1 MIRHF
6 AAPLAAVLLAAGCGL
21 LPDPTVRLAT
31 GRAEVAAYVE
41 RYNARQDEFRVEV
54 RWRDSPAQA
63 VLDGEA
69 FDVVIGE
76 ELATASVMDRLES
89 LGDVVKPG
97 RLDPA
102 GFYPGLLAMGSRDNR
117 PLAVPISFDLPAMV
131 FLRGAL
137 PQDLP
142 SLAIGIETIRNF
154 ARPVNSIGKGG
165 GLSTVGFSPLWNRE
179 FLLLSA
185 RLFGAR
191 LRAGR
196 AGALAWDPAGLQAG
210 VDFVRSWIAEDNG
223 GAALDRAFAE
233 RNLVQ
238 PWERLLASRKILFA
252 LMPFTEFLALPE
264 EKRRDL
270 DYRWLAREN
279 AIPVRDTVLF
289 AAVPRA
295 ARNKRGAKA
304 FLEWFAGPAAQREL
318 AEVNRS
324 LRLGVFG
331 VTSGFPALIAL
342 NEKDLPQVHPSLLGR
357 VPAAGMLSFPEPLPS
372 GWRRMRDE
380 AVLPW
385 LERAASG
392 AADAGSLEDALLA
405 WQRTEG
411 TD

>member
-1 MIRHF
+1 
-6 AAPLAAVLLAAGCGL
+6 
-21 LPDPTVRLAT
+21 
-31 GRAEVAAYVE
+31 VE
-41 RYNARQDEFRVEV
+41 RYNARQGDFRLEV
-54 RWRDSPAQA
+54 RWRESPAQA

-76 ELATASVMDRLES
+76 ELAAASVMDRLES

-102 GFYPGLLAMGSRDNR
+102 GFYPGLLGMGSRDNR
-117 PLAVPISFDLPAMV
+117 PLAVPLSFDLPAMV

-137 PQDLP
+137 PDDLP
-142 SLAIGIETIRNF
+142 SLAIDLETVRSLS
-154 ARPVNSIGKGG
+154 RKVNAIGKGG
-165 GLSTVGFSPLWNRE
+165 GLSTVGFSPLWDRE
-179 FLLLSA
+179 FLLLSV
-185 RLFGAR
+185 RIFGAR
-191 LRAGR
+191 PRAGR
-196 AGALAWDPAGLQAG
+196 SGTPSWDPAGLQAG
-210 VDFVRSWIAEDNG
+210 VEFLRSWIADDNG

-270 DYRWLAREN
+270 DYRWLARDN

-289 AAVPRA
+289 AGVPRT

-318 AEVNRS
+318 ADVNRS

-331 VTSGFPALIAL
+331 VTSGFPALVAL
-342 NEKDLPQVHPSLLGR
+342 NEKDLPQLHPSLLGR
-357 VPAAGMLSFPEPLPS
+357 VPAANLLAFPETLPS
-372 GWRRMRDE
+372 GWFRMRDE

-385 LERAASG
+385 LERAASTG
-392 AADAGSLEDALLA
+392 APEPLEDALLA
-405 WQRTEG
+405 WERAEKA
-411 TD
+411 D

>member
-1 MIRHF
+1 MIHRL
-6 AAPLAAVLLAAGCGL
+6 AAPLAAALLAAGCSL
-21 LPDPTVRLAT
+21 LPDPAVRLAT
-31 GRAEVAAYVE
+31 SRAEVAAYVE

-54 RWRDSPAQA
+54 RWRESPARA
-63 VLDGEA
+63 VLEGEA

-76 ELATASVMDRLES
+76 ELATASVMDRLEN

-117 PLAVPISFDLPAMV
+117 PLAVPLSFDLPAMV

-137 PQDLP
+137 PPDLS
-142 SLAIGIETIRNF
+142 SLAIDIETVRSL
-154 ARPVNSIGKGG
+154 ARPVNAIGKGG
-165 GLSTVGFSPLWNRE
+165 GLSAVGFSPLWNRE

-196 AGALAWDPAGLQAG
+196 AGTLSWDPAGLQAS
-210 VDFVRSWIAEDNG
+210 VDFTRSWVVEDNG

-238 PWERLLASRKILFA
+238 PWERLLASRKIFFA
-252 LMPFTEFLALPE
+252 LIPFTEFFALPE

-270 DYRWLAREN
+270 DWRWLARDG

-304 FLEWFAGPAAQREL
+304 FLEWFAGPAAQREF

-331 VTSGFPALIAL
+331 VTSGFPALVAL
-342 NEKDLPQVHPSLLGR
+342 DERDLAQLAPSLLGR
-357 VPAAGMLSFPEPLPS
+357 IPAAGMLGFPEPLPS
-372 GWRRMRDE
+372 GWYRMRDE

-392 AADAGSLEDALLA
+392 GGSQTLEDALLA
-405 WQRTEG
+405 WQRAEG
-411 TD
+411 AD

>member
-1 MIRHF
+1 MIRHL

-21 LPDPTVRLAT
+21 LPDPAVRLAT
-31 GRAEVAAYVE
+31 SRTEVAAYVE
-41 RYNARQDEFRVEV
+41 RFNARQDEFRVEV
-54 RWRDSPAQA
+54 RWRESPAQV

-76 ELATASVMDRLES
+76 ELAAASVMDRLES
-89 LGDVVKPG
+89 LGDIVKPG

-117 PLAVPISFDLPAMV
+117 PLAVPLSFDLPAMV

-137 PQDLP
+137 PEDLP
-142 SLAIGIETIRNF
+142 PLVIDIETVRSL
-154 ARPVNSIGKGG
+154 ARPVNAIGKGG
-165 GLSTVGFSPLWNRE
+165 GLSTVGFSPLWDAE

-191 LRAGR
+191 PRAGR
-196 AGALAWDPAGLQAG
+196 AGSFSWDPAGLQAS
-210 VDFVRSWIAEDNG
+210 VEFTRSWISEDNG
-223 GAALDRAFAE
+223 GAALDRAFAA

-238 PWERLLASRKILFA
+238 PWERLLTSRKILFA

-270 DYRWLAREN
+270 DYRWLSRAN

-304 FLEWFAGPAAQREL
+304 FVEWFASPATQREL

-331 VTSGFPALIAL
+331 VTSGFPALETL
-342 NEKDLPQVHPSLLGR
+342 NEEDLPQLHPSLLGR
-357 VPAAGMLSFPEPLPS
+357 VPAAALLSFPEPLPS
-372 GWRRMRDE
+372 GWFRLRDG

-385 LERAASG
+385 LEQAATTG
-392 AADAGSLEDALLA
+392 VPGSLEDALTA
-405 WQRTEG
+405 WQRAEG
-411 TD
+411 AD

>member
-1 MIRHF
+1 MIRRF
-6 AAPLAAVLLAAGCGL
+6 AAPLAALLLAGCGL
-21 LPDPTVRLAT
+21 LPDPAVRLAT
-31 GRAEVAAYVE
+31 SRPEIAAYAE
-41 RYNARQDEFRVEV
+41 RYNARQNEFRVEV
-54 RWRDSPAQA
+54 RWRESPARA
-63 VLDGEA
+63 VLDDEG

-76 ELATASVMDRLES
+76 ELAAASVMDRLES
-89 LGDVVKPG
+89 LGDIIKPG

-117 PLAVPISFDLPAMV
+117 PFAVPLSFDLPAMV

-137 PQDLP
+137 PDDLP
-142 SLAIGIETIRNF
+142 SLTIELETVRSL
-154 ARPVNSIGKGG
+154 ARGVNAIGKGG
-165 GLSTVGFSPLWNRE
+165 GLATVGFSPLWNPE
-179 FLLLSA
+179 FLLLAA

-191 LRAGR
+191 PRAGR
-196 AGALAWDPAGLQAG
+196 GGVLGWDPQGLQAS
-210 VDFVRSWIAEDNG
+210 VEFTRSWIAEDNG

-264 EKRRDL
+264 EVRRDL
-270 DYRWLAREN
+270 DYRWLARAG

-304 FLEWFAGPAAQREL
+304 FLEWFAGPATQREM

-324 LRLGVFG
+324 LRLGAFG
-331 VTSGFPALIAL
+331 VTSGFPALVAL
-342 NEKDLPQVHPSLLGR
+342 NEKDLPQLHPSLLGR
-357 VPAAGMLSFPEPLPS
+357 VPAPALLAFPEPLPS
-372 GWRRMRDE
+372 GWSRLRDR
-380 AVLPW
+380 ALLPW
-385 LERAASG
+385 LEQSAAG
-392 AADAGSLEDALLA
+392 TAAGSLEDAIAA
-405 WQRTEG
+405 WQRAER

>member
-1 MIRHF
+1 MIRRF
-6 AAPLAAVLLAAGCGL
+6 AAPLAAALLVAGCGL
-21 LPDPTVRLAT
+21 LPEPTVRLAT
-31 GRAEVAAYVE
+31 GRAEVAAYAE

-54 RWRDSPAQA
+54 RWRESPAQA

-89 LGDVVKPG
+89 LGDIVKPG

-102 GFYPGLLAMGSRDNR
+102 GFYPGLLSMGSRDNR

-131 FLRGAL
+131 FLRGVL
-137 PQDLP
+137 PQNLP
-142 SLAIGIETIRNF
+142 SLVIGIETVRSL
-154 ARPVNSIGKGG
+154 ARPVNAIGKGG
-165 GLSTVGFSPLWNRE
+165 GLSAVGFSPLWNPE

-191 LRAGR
+191 PRAGR
-196 AGALAWDPAGLQAG
+196 AGSLTWDPAGLQAS
-210 VDFVRSWIAEDNG
+210 VEFTRSWITDDNG
-223 GAALDRAFAE
+223 GAALDRAFAA

-270 DYRWLAREN
+270 DYRWLARDN
-279 AIPVRDTVLF
+279 TIPVRDTVLF
-289 AAVPRA
+289 AGIPRA

-318 AEVNRS
+318 ADVNRS

-331 VTSGFPALIAL
+331 VTSGFPALVAL
-342 NEKDLPQVHPSLLGR
+342 NEKDLPQLHPSLLGR
-357 VPAAGMLSFPEPLPS
+357 VPAANLLAFPEPLPS
-372 GWRRMRDE
+372 GWFRMRDE

-385 LERAASG
+385 LEQAASSG
-392 AADAGSLEDALLA
+392 APGSLEDALLA
-405 WQRTEG
+405 WERAEKA
-411 TD
+411 D

>member
-1 MIRHF
+1 MIRRL
-6 AAPLAAVLLAAGCGL
+6 AVPLAAALLAAGCGL
-21 LPDPTVRLAT
+21 LSDPAVRLAT
-31 GRAEVAAYVE
+31 SRPEVAAYVE

-54 RWRDSPAQA
+54 SWRESPARA
-63 VLDGEA
+63 VLEGEA

-89 LGDVVKPG
+89 LGDVVTTG

-102 GFYPGLLAMGSRDNR
+102 GFYPDLLAMGSRDNR
-117 PLAVPISFDLPAMV
+117 PLAVPLSFDLPAMV
-131 FLRGAL
+131 FLRDAL
-137 PQDLP
+137 PKDLP
-142 SLAIGIETIRNF
+142 SLLIGIESVRSL
-154 ARPVNSIGKGG
+154 ARPVNAIGTGG
-165 GLSTVGFSPLWNRE
+165 GLAAVGFSPLWNRE

-196 AGALAWDPAGLQAG
+196 AGTLAWDPAGLQAS
-210 VDFVRSWIAEDNG
+210 VDFTRSWVVEDNG
-223 GAALDRAFAE
+223 GAALDQAFAE

-238 PWERLLASRKILFA
+238 PWDRLLTSRKILFA

-270 DYRWLAREN
+270 DYRWLARDN

-289 AAVPRA
+289 AAVPRD

-304 FLEWFAGPAAQREL
+304 FLEWFAGPVAQREL
-318 AEVNRS
+318 AEANRS

-331 VTSGFPALIAL
+331 VTSGFPALVAL
-342 NEKDLPQVHPSLLGR
+342 NEKGLPQLDPSLLGR
-357 VPAAGMLSFPEPLPS
+357 VPTADMLSFPEPLPS
-372 GWRRMRDE
+372 GWYRMRDE

-385 LERAASG
+385 LEQAASG
-392 AADAGSLEDALLA
+392 RTTGTLEDALLA
-405 WQRTEG
+405 WQRAEG
-411 TD
+411 SD

>member
-1 MIRHF
+1 MIRRF
-6 AAPLAAVLLAAGCGL
+6 AAPLAALLLAGCGL
-21 LPDPTVRLAT
+21 LPEPAVRLAT
-31 GRAEVAAYVE
+31 SRPEIAAYAE
-41 RYNARQDEFRVEV
+41 RYNAWQNEFRVEV
-54 RWRDSPAQA
+54 RWRESPARA
-63 VLDGEA
+63 VLDDEG

-76 ELATASVMDRLES
+76 ELAAASVMDRLES
-89 LGDVVKPG
+89 LGDIIKPG

-117 PLAVPISFDLPAMV
+117 PLAVPLSFDLPAMV

-137 PQDLP
+137 PDDLP
-142 SLAIGIETIRNF
+142 SLTIELETVRSL
-154 ARPVNSIGKGG
+154 ARGVNAIGKGG
-165 GLSTVGFSPLWNRE
+165 GLATVGFSPLWNPE
-179 FLLLSA
+179 FLLLAA

-191 LRAGR
+191 PRAGR
-196 AGALAWDPAGLQAG
+196 GGVLSWDPQGLQAS
-210 VDFVRSWIAEDNG
+210 VEFTRSWIAEDNG

-264 EKRRDL
+264 DVRRGL
-270 DYRWLAREN
+270 DYRWLARAG

-304 FLEWFAGPAAQREL
+304 FLEWFAGPATQREM

-324 LRLGVFG
+324 LRLGAFG
-331 VTSGFPALIAL
+331 VTSGFPALAAL
-342 NEKDLPQVHPSLLGR
+342 NEKDLPQLHPSLLGR
-357 VPAAGMLSFPEPLPS
+357 VPAPALLAFPEPLPS
-372 GWRRMRDE
+372 GWSRLRDR
-380 AVLPW
+380 ALLPW
-385 LERAASG
+385 LERSAAG
-392 AADAGSLEDALLA
+392 AAAGSLEEAIAA
-405 WQRTEG
+405 WQRVEQ

>member
-1 MIRHF
+1 MIRRF
-6 AAPLAAVLLAAGCGL
+6 AAPVAAVLLSAGCGL
-21 LPDPTVRLAT
+21 LPEPAVRLAT
-31 GRAEVAAYVE
+31 SRTEVAAYVE

-54 RWRDSPAQA
+54 RWRESPAQA
-63 VLDGEA
+63 VLDGEE

-76 ELATASVMDRLES
+76 ELATVSVMDRLES
-89 LGDVVKPG
+89 LGDIVKPG

-102 GFYPGLLAMGSRDNR
+102 GFYPGLLGMGSRDNR

-137 PQDLP
+137 PQNLT
-142 SLAIGIETIRNF
+142 SLVIGIETVRSL
-154 ARPVNSIGKGG
+154 ARPVNAIGKGG
-165 GLSTVGFSPLWNRE
+165 GLSAVGFSPLWDRE

-191 LRAGR
+191 PRAGR
-196 AGALAWDPAGLQAG
+196 AGSLTWDPAGLQAG
-210 VDFVRSWIAEDNG
+210 VEFTRSWIADDNG
-223 GAALDRAFAE
+223 GAALDRAFAA

-270 DYRWLAREN
+270 DWRWLARDN

-289 AAVPRA
+289 AAVPRS

-318 AEVNRS
+318 ADVNRS

-331 VTSGFPALIAL
+331 VTSGFPALVAL
-342 NEKDLPQVHPSLLGR
+342 NEKDLPQLHPSLLGR
-357 VPAAGMLSFPEPLPS
+357 VPAANLLAFPEPLPS
-372 GWRRMRDE
+372 GWFRMRDE

-385 LERAASG
+385 LEQAASIG
-392 AADAGSLEDALLA
+392 APGSLEDALIA
-405 WQRTEG
+405 WERAEKA
-411 TD
+411 D

>member
-1 MIRHF
+1 MIHRILAPF
-6 AAPLAAVLLAAGCGL
+6 AAAILAAGCGL
-21 LPDPTVRLAT
+21 LPDPAVRLAT
-31 GRAEVAAYVE
+31 SRPEVAAYVE
-41 RYNARQDEFRVEV
+41 RYHARQDEYRLAVH
-54 RWRDSPAQA
+54 WRESPARA
-63 VLDGEA
+63 VLEGEV

-117 PLAVPISFDLPAMV
+117 PLAVPLSFDLPALV

-142 SLAIGIETIRNF
+142 SLAIGIETVRSL
-154 ARPVNSIGKGG
+154 ARPLNSIGAGG
-165 GLSTVGFSPLWNRE
+165 GLATVGFSPLWNRE

-196 AGALAWDPAGLQAG
+196 GGTLAWDPAGLQAS
-210 VDFVRSWIAEDNG
+210 VDFTRAWVVEDNG
-223 GAALDRAFAE
+223 GGALDRAFAT

-238 PWERLLASRKILFA
+238 PWERLLEARKILFA
-252 LMPFTEFLALPE
+252 PMPFTGFLALPE
-264 EKRRDL
+264 EVRRGL
-270 DYRWLAREN
+270 DYRWLARDN
-279 AIPVRDTVLF
+279 VIPVRDTVLF

-295 ARNKRGAKA
+295 APNKRGAKA
-304 FLEWFAGPAAQREL
+304 FVEWFAGPAAQREL

-331 VTSGFPALIAL
+331 VTSGFPALVAV
-342 NEKDLPQVHPSLLGR
+342 NEKDLPQLHPSLLGR
-357 VPAAGMLSFPEPLPS
+357 IPAAAMLGFPETLPS
-372 GWRRMRDE
+372 GWERMRDE

-385 LERAASG
+385 LEPAATAT
-392 AADAGSLEDALLA
+392 AAGTLEDALLA
-405 WQRTEG
+405 WQRAQG
-411 TD
+411 SD

>member
-1 MIRHF
+1 MIPRL

-21 LPDPTVRLAT
+21 LPDPAVRLAT
-31 GRAEVAAYVE
+31 SRPEVAAYAE
-41 RYNARQDEFRVEV
+41 RWNARQNEFRLEV
-54 RWRDSPAQA
+54 HWRESAAQA
-63 VLDGEA
+63 VLDGEG

-76 ELATASVMDRLES
+76 ELAAASVMDRLES
-89 LGDVVKPG
+89 LGDIVTPG

-117 PLAVPISFDLPAMV
+117 PLAVPLSFDLPALV

-137 PQDLP
+137 PEGAP
-142 SLAIGIETIRNF
+142 PLAIGIETVRELS
-154 ARPVNSIGKGG
+154 RPVNAIGKGG
-165 GLSTVGFSPLWNRE
+165 GLSSVGFSPLWNRE
-179 FLLLSA
+179 FLLLAA

-191 LRAGR
+191 PRAGRGGSLAWDEEGLRAGMEF
-196 AGALAWDPAGLQAG
+196 A
-210 VDFVRSWIAEDNG
+210 RSWIADDNG
-223 GAALDRAFAE
+223 GAALDRAFAA

-252 LMPFTEFLALPE
+252 LMPFTEFIALPE

-270 DYRWLAREN
+270 DYRWLARGDLV
-279 AIPVRDTVLF
+279 PVRDTVLF

-342 NEKDLPQVHPSLLGR
+342 DEKDLPQQHPSLLGR
-357 VPAAGMLSFPEPLPS
+357 VPPAGMLSFPEPLAS
-372 GWRRMRDE
+372 GWYRMRDE
-380 AVLPW
+380 AMLPW
-385 LERAASG
+385 MERAVAEGG
-392 AADAGSLEDALLA
+392 AGTLEDALRA
-405 WQRTEG
+405 WEG
-411 TD
+411 ERQAD